1 MSNQAL
7 WMDHT
12 NKVITNLEFLASEY
26 KTVELNFRAYMSNRS
41 PDLLVN
47 LIISKKN
54 TDSLLHLIND
64 LTSQNEYHHNI
75 QQLRLD
81 TIRNAIETKFKNMQ
95 LLQDTTSPIP
105 ADITLKDFLQNMGG
119 STTSNTAAIIKRIKE
134 MESYE
139 GYILQQ
145 RADKLMGFNKSILTI
160 NVVSLIIA
168 IILAIYSL
176 YTYVKENT
184 ARQYANAQSEKYK
197 GELENR
203 VNELARAN
211 MEIKELRSSEKFA
224 STGRIARTIAHEV
237 RNPLTNINLATEQ
250 IRESNAENEENTM
263 LLDIVK
269 RNSLRINQLI
279 SDLLNATKFSEL
291 SFNKM
296 PVNKLLDEALE
307 LAKDRISLEHST
319 FEKNYT
325 DENCIVEVDEE
336 KIKIAFL
343 NIIVNGLEATE
354 PGKGIL
360 KITTEKVGTKCKI
373 KFEDNGKGMTE
384 EEQMKLFEPF
394 FTSKEKGNGL
404 GLTNTQNIILNH
416 KGKIEVES
424 IKDKGSIFT
433 ITLNTVS

>member
-145 RADKLMGFNKSILTI
+145 RAD
-160 NVVSLIIA
+160 
-168 IILAIYSL
+168 
-176 YTYVKENT
+176 
-184 ARQYANAQSEKYK
+184 
-197 GELENR
+197 
-203 VNELARAN
+203 
-211 MEIKELRSSEKFA
+211 
-224 STGRIARTIAHEV
+224 
-237 RNPLTNINLATEQ
+237 
-250 IRESNAENEENTM
+250 
-263 LLDIVK
+263 
-269 RNSLRINQLI
+269 
-279 SDLLNATKFSEL
+279 
-291 SFNKM
+291 
-296 PVNKLLDEALE
+296 
-307 LAKDRISLEHST
+307 
-319 FEKNYT
+319 
-325 DENCIVEVDEE
+325 
-336 KIKIAFL
+336 
-343 NIIVNGLEATE
+343 
-354 PGKGIL
+354 
-360 KITTEKVGTKCKI
+360 
-373 KFEDNGKGMTE
+373 
-384 EEQMKLFEPF
+384 
-394 FTSKEKGNGL
+394 
-404 GLTNTQNIILNH
+404 
-416 KGKIEVES
+416 
-424 IKDKGSIFT
+424 
-433 ITLNTVS
+433 